1 MRFLLLAAS
10 IGVAFSYPNGAP
22 SCSSSPRH
30 GGGRGSSLAVS
41 LQDLGEG
48 RWQVTVPSSHKGL
61 TLKADISGSWEE
73 PGSGYKT
80 LGSGCIT
87 HSNRSNKG
95 RKAFVFRSNSGQKP
109 RISGSLVT
117 GYSQK
122 YSTLR
127 SWTCAAS
134 IQMSSLFHCDV
145 IPPIL
150 CFAKTSYKSKRGFFI
165 IIILLSSESSSN
177 QLLRTWFE
185 TGILGVHKRTLLN
198 FPLCGLSQN
207 NCDRISPNWI
217 EDVEV
222 LWEP

>member
-1 MRFLLLAAS
+1 MGFLNQPDWHFPVTMRFLLLAAS

-80 LGSGCIT
+80 LGSSCIT

-117 GYSQK
+117 GYVK
-122 YSTLR
+122 N
-127 SWTCAAS
+127 
-134 IQMSSLFHCDV
+134 IQRCD
-145 IPPIL
+145 P
-150 CFAKTSYKSKRGFFI
+150 
-165 IIILLSSESSSN
+165 
-177 QLLRTWFE
+177 
-185 TGILGVHKRTLLN
+185 
-198 FPLCGLSQN
+198 
-207 NCDRISPNWI
+207 
-217 EDVEV
+217 
-222 LWEP
+222 EPVRHPF

>member
-1 MRFLLLAAS
+1 MSPSFLNQPDWHFPVTMRLLLLAAS

-30 GGGRGSSLAVS
+30 
-41 LQDLGEG
+41 GEG

-127 SWTCAAS
+127 S
-134 IQMSSLFHCDV
+134 
-145 IPPIL
+145 
-150 CFAKTSYKSKRGFFI
+150 
-165 IIILLSSESSSN
+165 
-177 QLLRTWFE
+177 
-185 TGILGVHKRTLLN
+185 
-198 FPLCGLSQN
+198 
-207 NCDRISPNWI
+207 
-217 EDVEV
+217 
-222 LWEP
+222 